1 MFVDHITPTSEPVG
15 LIEANENNA
24 GNAERPSQTPIGK
37 PPNRGVTRDSGNAR
51 TGVEL
56 ADPPRRQRSRLA
68 WWLTAF
74 GVVLGSSV
82 LACCL
87 GWVGAALVFGP
98 TQTKLPSEIEQVAQR
113 MASLHLPPEFQPTW
127 GWAADHSL
135 FWLQI
140 ARFDHRDKRGLLL
153 IGELHIRPMPN
164 PHELAQLQQLMEDSS
179 PELRLI
185 NPMQVESR
193 TLTIRGA
200 DAKFEIVNGEDRAST
215 TKMRQVT
222 GTFKGREG
230 TVLLLLQSEADQL
243 PDAAIE
249 ELLTALTKSGDAP

>member
-1 MFVDHITPTSEPVG
+1 M
-15 LIEANENNA
+15 EANENNS
-24 GNAERPSQTPIGK
+24 GKPERPSQTPIGK
-37 PPNRGVTRDSGNAR
+37 PPSREGTLDSGNAP
-51 TGVEL
+51 TVLEL
-56 ADPPRRQRSRLA
+56 ANPPRRQKSRLA

-98 TQTKLPSEIEQVAQR
+98 TQTKLPSEVEQVAQR

-127 GWAADHSL
+127 GWSADHSL

-153 IGELHIRPMPN
+153 IGELHIRPMSN
-164 PHELAQLQQLMEDSS
+164 PHEVAQLRQLMEDSS

-185 NPMQVESR
+185 NPQQVESR

-215 TKMRQVT
+215 TQMRQVT

-230 TVLLLLQSEADQL
+230 TVFLLVQAEADHL
-243 PDAAIE
+243 SVAAIQK
-249 ELLTALTKSGDAP
+249 LLNSLAKPDSPR